1 MQMNFLVLG
10 LTALV
15 PLVIGMLWYNP
26 KVFGTAWMKAC
37 GFTDSEK
44 MKEGFNMPLVFGL
57 TLVFG
62 FLMAMI
68 LQSCVIHQV
77 AIGQLTMHF
86 KDDPTTKAE
95 IASLMTKYGNEFRDF
110 RHGVIHGGI
119 LGVFLIFP
127 IIAINALFERKSWKY
142 ILVNTGYW
150 LVTLMIMGG
159 IICRF
164 A

>member
-1 MQMNFLVLG
+1 MNFLVLG